1 MPLPPISPELI
12 KALEDLEPPQP
23 PKIEDTDRLIWFKAG
38 KRAMVEFLA
47 AEFNAQQSDPNR
59 SIVSSTGRKP

>member
-12 KALEDLEPPQP
+12 KALEELEPPQP
-23 PKIEDTDRLIWFKAG
+23 PKLEDSDRTIWFKAG
-38 KRAMVEFLA
+38 KRAIIEFLS
-47 AEFNAQQSDPNR
+47 AEFKAQQSDPNR